1 MLLTGCSEDEDIL
14 KDMVL
19 RPGMKYLLFAGKGGL
34 GKTTLS
40 ATTARYLASKGKKV
54 IVFSTDPQASLTDV
68 FEHDLFGKGEVE
80 LAPNLFAL
88 EIDADRVVADYQ
100 ASVRKKIIDMY
111 GEVPEEIEDYII
123 SASAQP
129 AMSESATFDSMIE
142 LIMKGEYDYY
152 IFDMMPHGHAIRFL
166 SMASLLDTWINK
178 VVDIRKDSSDVDER
192 VKRISGKESGA
203 SSEKGMLDELMDIK
217 NRLGFMAK
225 IISARDTTALFYV
238 VIPEQMAIMDTEIAI
253 KEFKKFGIE
262 LSGIIVNQVYPKELA
277 SDPNV
282 PAFLKNRVKM
292 QQDNMETIKKKF
304 GDRIVSHVPMM
315 DREPKGL
322 EMLEKTACIVYGRA
336 NE

>member
-1 MLLTGCSEDEDIL
+1 MLQTECSGDDNIL
-14 KDMVL
+14 KDIVL
-19 RPGMKYLLFAGKGGL
+19 RSGMKYLLFAGKGGL

-68 FEHDLFGKGEVE
+68 FEHDIFGKGEVK
-80 LAPNLFAL
+80 LAQNLYAL

-111 GEVPEEIEDYII
+111 GEVPEEIDDYIK
-123 SASAQP
+123 SASSQP

-142 LIMKGEYDYY
+142 LIMKDEYDYY

-192 VKRISGKESGA
+192 VKRISGKEGKLE
-203 SSEKGMLDELMDIK
+203 EKGMLNELMDIK
-217 NRLGFMAK
+217 YRLGFMAK
-225 IISARDTTALFYV
+225 IISNRDNTALFYV

-262 LSGIIVNQVYPKELA
+262 LSGIIVNQIYPKELA
-277 SDPNV
+277 SDQNMPE
-282 PAFLKNRVKM
+282 FMKNRVNM
-292 QQDNMETIKKKF
+292 QQGNMEIINKKF
-304 GDRIVSHVPMM
+304 AGMIVAKVPMM

-322 EMLEKTACIVYGRA
+322 AMLEKTASIVYGDI

>member
-1 MLLTGCSEDEDIL
+1 MLRTGCSEDEDIL

-19 RPGMKYLLFAGKGGL
+19 CPGIKYLLFAGKGGL

-40 ATTARYLASKGKKV
+40 ATTAHFLASQGKKV

-68 FEHDLFGKGEVE
+68 FEYELFGKGEVKLKE
-80 LAPNLFAL
+80 NLYAL

-100 ASVRKKIIDMY
+100 KSVRKKIVDMY
-111 GEVPEEIEDYII
+111 GEVPEEIEDYIK

-142 LIMKGEYDYY
+142 LIMAGNYDYY

-178 VVDIRKDSSDVDER
+178 VVDIRKDSKDVDDR
-192 VKRISGKESGA
+192 VKRISGTQSKEPE
-203 SSEKGMLDELMDIK
+203 EKGMLDELMDIK

-225 IISARDTTALFYV
+225 VISGRDTTALFYV
-238 VIPEQMAIMDTEIAI
+238 VIPEQMAIMDTEMAI
-253 KEFKKFGIE
+253 REFKKFGIE
-262 LSGIIVNQVYPKELA
+262 VSGIIVNQVYPTSLIA
-277 SDPNV
+277 DPGI
-282 PAFLKNRVKM
+282 PEFLKNRVKM
-292 QQDNMETIKKKF
+292 QQGNMEIIYRKF
-304 GDRIVSHVPMM
+304 GDMIMAVVPMM

-322 EMLEKTACIVYGRA
+322 EMLGKTACIVYG
-336 NE
+336 

>member
-1 MLLTGCSEDEDIL
+1 
-14 KDMVL
+14 
-19 RPGMKYLLFAGKGGL
+19 MKYLLFAGKGGL

-40 ATTARYLASKGKKV
+40 ATTARYLASCGKKV

-68 FEHDLFGKGEVE
+68 FEYDLFGKGEVK
-80 LAPNLFAL
+80 LAENLYAL
-88 EIDADRVVADYQ
+88 EIDADRVVSEYQ
-100 ASVRKKIIDMY
+100 ASVRKRIIDMY
-111 GEVPEEIEDYII
+111 GSVPEEIEDYIR

-142 LIMKGEYDYY
+142 LIMAGNYDYY

-178 VVDIRKDSSDVDER
+178 VVDIRKDSEEVDER
-192 VKRISGKESGA
+192 VKRISGKNAAGPE
-203 SSEKGMLDELMDIK
+203 ERGMLEELSDIK

-225 IISARDTTALFYV
+225 VIGGGDTTALFYV

-253 KEFKKFGIE
+253 KEFGKFGIQ
-262 LSGIIVNQVYPKELA
+262 LSGVIVNQVYPAELL

-282 PAFLKNRVKM
+282 PDFLKSRIRM
-292 QQDNMETIKKKF
+292 QQNNMETIHKKF
-304 GDRIVSHVPMM
+304 GDLIMAEMPMM

-322 EMLEKTACIVYGRA
+322 EMLEKTASIVYR
-336 NE
+336 

>member
-1 MLLTGCSEDEDIL
+1 
-14 KDMVL
+14 
-19 RPGMKYLLFAGKGGL
+19 
-34 GKTTLS
+34 
-40 ATTARYLASKGKKV
+40 
-54 IVFSTDPQASLTDV
+54 VFSTDPQASLTDV
-68 FEHDLFGKGEVE
+68 FEHDLFGKGEVK
-80 LAPNLFAL
+80 LAQNLYAL

-111 GEVPEEIEDYII
+111 GEVPEEIEDYIK

-192 VKRISGKESGA
+192 VKRISGKESGGLE
-203 SSEKGMLDELMDIK
+203 EKGMLDELMDIK
-217 NRLGFMAK
+217 NRLGFMAR

-262 LSGIIVNQVYPKELA
+262 LSGIIVNQVYPEELA

-282 PAFLKNRVKM
+282 PDFLKNRVKM
-292 QQDNMETIKKKF
+292 QQGNMETIKKKF
-304 GDRIVSHVPMM
+304 GDMLVAHVPMM

-322 EMLEKTACIVYGRA
+322 EMLEKTAYIVYGGV

>member
-1 MLLTGCSEDEDIL
+1 
-14 KDMVL
+14 
-19 RPGMKYLLFAGKGGL
+19 
-34 GKTTLS
+34 
-40 ATTARYLASKGKKV
+40 
-54 IVFSTDPQASLTDV
+54 VFSTDPQASLTDV
-68 FEHDLFGKGEVE
+68 FEHDLFGKGEVK
-80 LAPNLFAL
+80 LAQNLYAL

-111 GEVPEEIEDYII
+111 GEVPEEIEDYIK
-123 SASAQP
+123 SVSAQP

-142 LIMKGEYDYY
+142 LIMKNDYDYF

-178 VVDIRKDSSDVDER
+178 VVDIRKDSNDVDER
-192 VKRISGKESGA
+192 VKRISGKESGTLE
-203 SSEKGMLDELMDIK
+203 EKGMLDELMDIK

-225 IISARDTTALFYV
+225 IISAHDTTALFYV

-282 PAFLKNRVKM
+282 PDFLKNRVKM
-292 QQDNMETIKKKF
+292 QQGNMETINKKF
-304 GDRIVSHVPMM
+304 GGRIVAQVPMM

-322 EMLEKTACIVYGRA
+322 AMLEKTASIVYRGA
-336 NE
+336 ND